1 MWDNKNGKGWQKVMA
16 SLLAVDLGVRTGL
29 ALYGRDGKLRWYR
42 SRNFGTIQRLRRG
55 VSAVL
60 DGISDIA
67 LLVLE
72 GGGDLAEISE
82 REAAQRSLTII
93 KINAEL
99 WRKEFLYPREQRSGA
114 EAKQKADLLARRVIV
129 WSGVRKPTSLQ
140 HDAAEAIL
148 IGLWGV
154 MDVGWLKSLPPEL
167 RR

>member
-1 MWDNKNGKGWQKVMA
+1 MA

-29 ALYGRDGKLRWYR
+29 ALYGRDGRLKWYR

-60 DGISDIA
+60 GDIPDIA
-67 LLVLE
+67 WLVLE
-72 GGGDLAEISE
+72 GGGELAEIWE
-82 REAAQRSLTII
+82 RETIRRSLPII

-114 EAKQKADLLARRVIV
+114 EAKEKAGQMARRVIL
-129 WSGVRKPTSLQ
+129 WSGVQKPTSLR

-148 IGLWGV
+148 AGLWGV
-154 MDVGWLKSLPPEL
+154 IDVGWLESLPHEL

>member
-1 MWDNKNGKGWQKVMA
+1 MA

-72 GGGDLAEISE
+72 GGGELAEIWE
-82 REAAQRSLTII
+82 REAAQRSLKII

-148 IGLWGV
+148 TGLWGV
-154 MDVGWLKSLPPEL
+154 IDVGWLKSLPPEL

>member
-1 MWDNKNGKGWQKVMA
+1 MA

-72 GGGDLAEISE
+72 GGGELAEIWE
-82 REAAQRSLTII
+82 REATQRSLKII

-148 IGLWGV
+148 TGLWGV
-154 MDVGWLKSLPPEL
+154 IDVGWLKSLPPEL

>member
-1 MWDNKNGKGWQKVMA
+1 MEGVFIFGGENSMA

-60 DGISDIA
+60 DGISDII
-67 LLVLE
+67 LLVIE
-72 GGGDLAEISE
+72 GGGELAEIWE
-82 REAAQRSLTII
+82 REATRRSVPVI

-114 EAKQKADLLARRVIV
+114 EAKQKAGRMARRVII
-129 WSGVRKPTSLQ
+129 WSGVRKPTSLR
-140 HDAAEAIL
+140 HDTAEAIL
-148 IGLWGV
+148 AGLWGV
-154 MDVGWLKSLPPEL
+154 MDAGWLESLPPEL

>member
-1 MWDNKNGKGWQKVMA
+1 MT

-29 ALYGRDGKLRWYR
+29 ALYGRDGRLKWYR

-60 DGISDIA
+60 DGISDIDR
-67 LLVLE
+67 LVLE
-72 GGGDLAEISE
+72 GGGELAEIWE
-82 REAAQRSLTII
+82 REAIRRALPVI

-99 WRKEFLYPREQRSGA
+99 WRKEFLYPREQRSGRD
-114 EAKQKADLLARRVIV
+114 AKQKAGEMARLVIL
-129 WSGVRKPTSLQ
+129 WSGVRKPTSLR

-148 IGLWGV
+148 AGLWGV